1 MLSIR
6 VLTATATAYF
16 IFMGGSRMRYDSQK
30 THEFCMDSTRILEL
44 RLMTTSGNHQKSVA
58 ISELA
63 SCVEFFPLAI
73 HYKTRLFLRA
83 SSSVQAFV
91 PIQIVFY
98 LYKNKKKQINKK
110 EE

>member
-1 MLSIR
+1 
-6 VLTATATAYF
+6 
-16 IFMGGSRMRYDSQK
+16 MRYDSQK
-30 THEFCMDSTRILEL
+30 THEFFMDSTRILEL

-83 SSSVQAFV
+83 SSSAQAFV

-98 LYKNKKKQINKK
+98 LYKNKTKNITKSKP
-110 EE
+110 